1 MRALE
6 CERPCVLLIDELDKV
21 DEGFEAMLLEIL
33 SAWTL
38 SIPEFGTVTA
48 RSIPFVV
55 LTSNEERRLGDPIRR
70 RSLYVR
76 VEHPT
81 PEREAEIIASRTPKA
96 DKKFH
101 REMAGI
107 ALSFRNYSLEKPPS
121 VSEMIDFANAL
132 QLLGTDHVTE
142 EHRDVLLPFLAK
154 TYEVSTV
161 SAVARM
167 KKDKLIQTGKVL
179 VTCTLTITGLGCH
192 AGSGEDWAD
201 ESNAMTTAEA
211 QAFKRAASCYG
222 LGRYLYNLAEMWVP
236 LNEHRQPF
244 EFPSLPQWAL
254 PKTGAPVKSHPA
266 SGPHPATVQRGP
278 IDQRITGKI
287 EGFRRILGDPIYGEI
302 LWRVAR
308 TQKANAIPN
317 AQLQTNVAEAM
328 ERAARG
334 IRKAHSLAESIG
346 DTQFVSVLD
355 RLHIGSMTT
364 IRNLD
369 ALKHL
374 VSELEGLAGQPA
386 A

>member
-1 MRALE
+1 MAIKESKTNTDQEALFTQLAEPFDPNEIKWRVTHTTRDGSRGAVVAYADPRAYTDRLNQLFT
-6 CERPCVLLIDELDKV
+6 PT
-21 DEGFEAMLLEIL
+21 G
-33 SAWTL
+33 WT
-38 SIPEFGTVTA
+38 
-48 RSIPFVV
+48 R
-55 LTSNEERRLGDPIRR
+55 
-70 RSLYVR
+70 
-76 VEHPT
+76 
-81 PEREAEIIASRTPKA
+81 
-96 DKKFH
+96 
-101 REMAGI
+101 
-107 ALSFRNYSLEKPPS
+107 
-121 VSEMIDFANAL
+121 
-132 QLLGTDHVTE
+132 
-142 EHRDVLLPFLAK
+142 
-154 TYEVSTV
+154 TYEVSTI
-161 SAVARM
+161 SAVTRM

-201 ESNAMTTAEA
+201 EPNAMTTAEA

-236 LNEHRQPF
+236 LNEQRQPF

-254 PKTGAPVKSHPA
+254 PKTGAPVKNHPA
-266 SGPHPATVQRGP
+266 SGPHPAAVQRGP
-278 IDQRITGKI
+278 IDPRITGKI

-317 AQLQTNVAEAM
+317 AQLQANVAEAM

-334 IRKAHSLAESIG
+334 IRKAHSLAELIG
-346 DTQFVSVLD
+346 DTQFVTVLD
-355 RLHIGSMTT
+355 RLQIGSMTA
-364 IRNLD
+364 IRSLD

>member
-1 MRALE
+1 MNGRLE
-6 CERPCVLLIDELDKV
+6 PWST
-21 DEGFEAMLLEIL
+21 APIL
-33 SAWTL
+33 SMARL
-38 SIPEFGTVTA
+38 SSSQLSANLDQSCRKAVWMTASAAAAPLRTV
-48 RSIPFVV
+48 
-55 LTSNEERRLGDPIRR
+55 
-70 RSLYVR
+70 
-76 VEHPT
+76 
-81 PEREAEIIASRTPKA
+81 
-96 DKKFH
+96 
-101 REMAGI
+101 
-107 ALSFRNYSLEKPPS
+107 
-121 VSEMIDFANAL
+121 
-132 QLLGTDHVTE
+132 
-142 EHRDVLLPFLAK
+142 
-154 TYEVSTV
+154 
-161 SAVARM
+161 
-167 KKDKLIQTGKVL
+167 
-179 VTCTLTITGLGCH
+179 CH

-334 IRKAHSLAESIG
+334 IRKVHSLAESIG

-364 IRNLD
+364 ISNLK
-369 ALKHL
+369 ALRHL
-374 VSELEGLAGQPA
+374 VSELEGLAGNPA